1 MSLFSRHLG
10 SRLCARILACLVF
23 GGALLVYKATLHPG
37 FFPGESARQVAVALF
52 RAPNTLDVRSTVS
65 SRKEAPLVLDWRRQV
80 QVDEASQNALSDTA
94 LFQERRLTLR
104 TRFRI
109 WSLVSSLLARHVPFG
124 SLAARMN
131 GLSACFGALSAALLF
146 AIVRGLLLLLTFHVS
161 PVPSNRRKTAAVLAG
176 FAAAVALAASV
187 PCWIAS
193 TRCLPHTF
201 ELFLMLAAG
210 YLMLKA
216 AIRHREGLMLAVG
229 LLLGIGLLESEEGLW
244 MAPLMLFFAAR
255 AIRTGGLGF
264 THGGVA
270 FLSGVTFGVMGY
282 LIVNWLGPH
291 GGEGSSFMLPFR
303 EMTQTLRGI
312 AGTLSGGWLRN
323 AHSVVIACFIVL
335 PLLAAVAQAI
345 WGNQELDGVST
356 TLLLLTLLGTTT
368 LALTGGSFS
377 PWGVYRPS
385 ASLQL
390 PCTLFLLAALVV
402 GFLMG
407 QGCLMAG
414 GRILPDITRGNRR
427 RAPTGEGAPSS
438 ESPFGR
444 LIMGYLCVLLIAT
457 GAFNFREVMDWREPL
472 ASQVAAETIR
482 RLEGRRWVVADG
494 MQGLLIRLHG
504 RMAGKPVGLL
514 NDEAPGRLPPARQAE
529 TILRDPAFAG
539 LDADRLRQQVQGTN
553 PVSFVQALLTLAP
566 RAEEQVLVLRDPEL
580 WRHAGR
586 RPLPDVVGFL
596 GQAGEDRVDWERL
609 LQAHNDFWDRVEQLP
624 PLGSYAPV
632 WIRGQRAGLRQQ
644 LHGIGACLADEL
656 ARAGR
661 TEDAQAVLN
670 RANRIKEE
678 PLPSSQD
685 LFY

>member
-1 MSLFSRHLG
+1 MPLCRQLSSK
-10 SRLCARILACLVF
+10 LCARILACLVF
-23 GGALLVYKATLHPG
+23 GGALLAYKATLHPG

-52 RAPNTLDVRSTVS
+52 RAPNTLD
-65 SRKEAPLVLDWRRQV
+65 SRKEAPMVLDRQR
-80 QVDEASQNALSDTA
+80 QIRLDEAEQNALPDA
-94 LFQERRLTLR
+94 VLYQEQHITQR
-104 TRFRI
+104 TRLRL
-109 WSLVSSLLARHVPFG
+109 WSFVSSLVARHVPFG
-124 SLAARMN
+124 TLSARMN
-131 GLSACFGALSAALLF
+131 GLSAFFGALGAALLF
-146 AIVRGLLLLLTFHVS
+146 ALVRSLLLLLNFHVS
-161 PVPSNRRKTAAVLAG
+161 LLPCRRRKMAAALAG
-176 FAAAVALAASV
+176 FAAAVALGVSV
-187 PCWIAS
+187 PFWIAA

-201 ELFLMLAAG
+201 EICLMVATG
-210 YLMLKA
+210 YLMLLA
-216 AIRHREGLMLAVG
+216 VIRHREGLMMAAG
-229 LLLGIGLLESEEGLW
+229 ILLGVGILETEEGLW
-244 MAPLMLFFAAR
+244 MAPLMLFLAAR

-264 THGGVA
+264 MQGGIA
-270 FLSGVTFGVMGY
+270 LFSGVTFGIMGY

-303 EMTQTLRGI
+303 EMTQILRSM
-312 AGTLSGGWLRN
+312 AGTLSGGWLMH

-345 WGNQELDGVST
+345 WGSQEQDGVST

-414 GRILPDITRGNRR
+414 GRILPDITRGNRLR
-427 RAPTGEGAPSS
+427 VPTGDGVPSS
-438 ESPFGR
+438 EASLGR
-444 LIMGYLCVLLIAT
+444 LIMGYLSVLLIAT
-457 GAFNFREVMDWREPL
+457 GAFNFREVLDWREPL

-580 WRHAGR
+580 WRDAGR
-586 RPLPDVVGFL
+586 RPLPDVVGFR
-596 GQAGEDRVDWERL
+596 GQAGEARVDWEL
-609 LQAHNDFWDRVEQLP
+609 LLKAHNDFWDRVEQLP

-632 WIRGQRAGLRQQ
+632 WIRGHRAGLRQQ